1 MAELVGKRFDSSDEV
16 REFAGGKRRVD
27 LVDVNGSARL
37 RPPSAYGSE
46 RGESPSPHAHAGV
59 PARTRSRCRARA
71 ARPASERLGYRHMPR
86 ICAPIMPLPAPG

>member
-37 RPPSAYGSE
+37 RP
-46 RGESPSPHAHAGV
+46 
-59 PARTRSRCRARA
+59 
-71 ARPASERLGYRHMPR
+71 R
-86 ICAPIMPLPAPG
+86 IRVRF